1 MDNPYLIPLLVSLIA
16 AMTIGA
22 IALIAHLLR
31 GSWEEQDQDDE

>member
-31 GSWEEQDQDDE
+31 GSREEQDQDDE